1 MDFTAYYLCSNKR
14 DGGTSRV
21 VMDQLCATL
30 RSVEA
35 GSGSVR
41 KALLLALR
49 GVSLTG
55 GSIGAD
61 EASSFRKVH
70 ETVWLFFSFVWH
82 RKMFVWMYVMSE

>member
-1 MDFTAYYLCSNKR
+1 M
-14 DGGTSRV
+14 

-61 EASSFRKVH
+61 EASSFRKVQ
-70 ETVWLFFSFVWH
+70 ETVCLFSCILTPKTVCMDVC
-82 RKMFVWMYVMSE
+82 RNKESYLNPYV